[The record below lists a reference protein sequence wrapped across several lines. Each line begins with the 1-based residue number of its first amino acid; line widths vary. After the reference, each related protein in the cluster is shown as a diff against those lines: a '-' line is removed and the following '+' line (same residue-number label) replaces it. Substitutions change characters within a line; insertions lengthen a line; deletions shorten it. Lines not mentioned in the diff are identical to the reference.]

1 MILRKANIYDSNDIA
16 KVHVDVWRK
25 FYEGRVSEEFLKYY
39 DFEARK
45 KFWLKFI
52 GENKI
57 AFVIEE
63 KGGSIDG
70 VIVPKL
76 KRLTVLENV
85 GEILM
90 VYVNA
95 NEDYDINRT
104 ALLIACAKLFQKNNA
119 NTMYTWV
126 HRESDLLDFY
136 RSVGGEEKDAKVER
150 LDGKDIIK
158 IKVCWDSIEDFLND
172 YESELD
178 KLIVEF

>member
-25 FYEGRVSEEFLKYY
+25 FYEGRVSDDFLNYY
-39 DFEARK
+39 DFNARK

-52 GENKI
+52 GDNKI

-76 KRLTVLENV
+76 KRLDETQNI
-85 GEILM
+85 GELLIM
-90 VYVNA
+90 YVNA
-95 NEDYDINRT
+95 NENYELNKT
-104 ALLIACAKLFQKNNA
+104 ALLIACAKLFKKNNA
-119 NTMYTWV
+119 NTMYSWV

-136 RSVGGEEKDAKVER
+136 RKLGAEEQDAKVER

-158 IKVCWDSIEDFLND
+158 IKVYWNSIDDFLNN